1 MFFIIKW
8 LCVLTE
14 EVRRTKKELHGAV
27 SNLQVAKHE
36 NSQTKQWPF
45 GSRGSTGP
53 KNTSKILLE
62 KLLVSQIT
70 NISKHVM
77 KPEI

>member
-1 MFFIIKW
+1 MKW
-8 LCVLTE
+8 LCVLIE
-14 EVRRTKKELHGAV
+14 EVRRTKQEIHGAV

-36 NSQTKQWPF
+36 SPQTKQWSF
-45 GSRGSTGP
+45 GSRVSTGQE
-53 KNTSKILLE
+53 KTSKILLE
-62 KLLVSQIT
+62 KLLVSQLT